1 MAPFLIGK
9 HETNIP
15 ASSSPP
21 RPSPFLSNA
30 RARGVLQRRERAG
43 ASKAVRIF
51 RVEIAEAALLV
62 RRVPERT
69 HPGVP
74 LSLRICPPTFWLVAG

>member
-1 MAPFLIGK
+1 M
-9 HETNIP
+9 
-15 ASSSPP
+15 
-21 RPSPFLSNA
+21 
-30 RARGVLQRRERAG
+30 LQRRERAG